1 MLVVVLL
8 SLIVVLFSSC
18 DRTVP
23 ELPAP
28 ATPSGPAMR
37 IGNGPSNLKLI
48 KMVRPKLPAG
58 APKPVDPQ
66 VPVLLQ
72 VKIDEAGNVTE
83 VRPASVAADVRI
95 QKDPTLIK
103 AAEDAVKQWK
113 YEPELLNGQPIAVLT
128 TVTVTFPDR

>member
-28 ATPSGPAMR
+28 ATPSGPAVR
-37 IGNGPSNLKLI
+37 IGNGPSTLKL
-48 KMVRPKLPAG
+48 KKRVRPKLPPG
-58 APKPVDPQ
+58 APKLVDPQ
-66 VPVLLQ
+66 LPVLL
-72 VKIDEAGNVTE
+72 KIRIDEAGNVAE
-83 VRPASVAADVRI
+83 VRPVSVAADARI
-95 QKDPTLIK
+95 QRDPTLIK

>member
-8 SLIVVLFSSC
+8 SLIVVFFSSC

-28 ATPSGPAMR
+28 ATPGGPAMR
-37 IGNGPSNLKLI
+37 IGVGLSNAKLI
-48 KMVRPKLPAG
+48 KRVRPKLPAG
-58 APKPVDPQ
+58 APKLVDPQ

-72 VKIDEAGNVTE
+72 IKIDEAGNVAE
-83 VRPASVAADVRI
+83 VRPVSVADARI
-95 QKDPTLIK
+95 QRDPTLIK

-113 YEPELLNGQPIAVLT
+113 YEPTLFNGQPIAVLT

>member
-1 MLVVVLL
+1 ML
-8 SLIVVLFSSC
+8 SLIVVLVSSC

-28 ATPSGPAMR
+28 PAPVPVTIHMGSDPISG
-37 IGNGPSNLKLI
+37 GKLV
-48 KMVRPKLPAG
+48 KRVRPRLPKG
-58 APKPVDPQ
+58 TTKRPDPQ

-72 VKIDEAGNVTE
+72 IRIDETGNVAE
-83 VRPASVAADVRI
+83 VHSVSSPDARI
-95 QKDPTLIK
+95 ERDPILIK

-113 YEPELLNGQPIAVLT
+113 YEPTLLNGQPIAILT

>member
-18 DRTVP
+18 DRTIP
-23 ELPAP
+23 DLPAP
-28 ATPSGPAMR
+28 ATPGGPAI
-37 IGNGPSNLKLI
+37 IGSVPGNAKLI
-48 KMVRPKLPAG
+48 KRVRPKLPAG
-58 APKPVDPQ
+58 APKLVDPQ

-72 VKIDEAGNVTE
+72 IKIDESGNVTE
-83 VRPASVAADVRI
+83 VRPVSVAADVRI
-95 QKDPTLIK
+95 QRDPTLIK

-113 YEPELLNGQPIAVLT
+113 YEPTLLNGQPIAVIT

>member
-8 SLIVVLFSSC
+8 LLIVVFFSSC

-28 ATPSGPAMR
+28 ATPGGPAMR
-37 IGNGPSNLKLI
+37 IGSVPGNAKLI
-48 KMVRPKLPAG
+48 KRVRPKLPAG
-58 APKPVDPQ
+58 APKLMDPQ

-72 VKIDEAGNVTE
+72 IRIDDAGNVTE
-83 VRPASVAADVRI
+83 VRPVSVAADARI
-95 QKDPTLIK
+95 QRDPTLIK

-113 YEPELLNGQPIAVLT
+113 YEPTLLNGQPIAVIA